1 MTRLLPK
8 VILEKWTF
16 FEWQEKKILWELTLS
31 NFEDFFFQI
40 KMSFGGHSQFRQTI
54 PIFQSRHVCN
64 INMAYGILTD
74 VIYSRSRVSQIKHNF

>member
-31 NFEDFFFQI
+31 NFEDSFFSDLLDTI
-40 KMSFGGHSQFRQTI
+40 KMSFGDHS
-54 PIFQSRHVCN
+54 
-64 INMAYGILTD
+64 
-74 VIYSRSRVSQIKHNF
+74 